1 MDINKLS
8 AINKIF
14 VVRLSSLGD
23 ILLTTPLIRALKNF
37 NQDLQIDFLL
47 RQEYKDVLKLN
58 PNLHELFLFT
68 RNDFEN
74 LNLVNKLKD
83 KRYDLVIDLQNNLRS
98 RGIIS
103 KLKGEKVKFNKKSFQ
118 KILLVKAKI
127 NLLKDAPPIPI
138 RYAKV
143 IEGLKVDSAGLDLFT
158 DKEPSEAIK
167 SKQNLIGLCP
177 GARHFTKR
185 WPAEYYIQ
193 LGRFL
198 IQNNFNVV
206 LFGGKIDSE
215 ICEQINKEIPGALNL
230 QNDNDILQT
239 AADMKLCSA
248 VVCNDSGLMH
258 TASAV
263 GVKVLTI
270 FGSSVKEFGFA
281 PYNCKSL
288 LIENNSLS
296 CRPCSHIGRESCPEK
311 HFSCMKELKPEFVFN
326 ELIKFINND

>member
-1 MDINKLS
+1 MDTHKLS
-8 AINKIF
+8 AINKIL
-14 VVRLSSLGD
+14 VVRFSSLGD
-23 ILLTTPLIRALKNF
+23 ILLTTPLLRALKNF
-37 NQDLQIDFLL
+37 NPALQIDFLL

-74 LNLVNKLKD
+74 LNLINRLKE
-83 KRYDLVIDLQNNLRS
+83 KRYDLIIDLQNNLRS
-98 RGIIS
+98 RGILY
-103 KLKGEKVKFNKKSFQ
+103 KLKGEKVKFDKKSFH

-127 NLLKDAPPIPI
+127 NLLKDAPPIPV
-138 RYAKV
+138 RYASV
-143 IEGLKVDSAGLDLFT
+143 IEGLKLDSAGLDLFT
-158 DKEPSEAIK
+158 DKEPSSEIK

-185 WPAEYYIQ
+185 WPVEFYIQ

-215 ICEQINKEIPGALNL
+215 ICKLMNKEIPEALNL
-230 QNDNDILQT
+230 QNNDDILQT
-239 AADMKLCSA
+239 AADMKMCKA
-248 VVCNDSGLMH
+248 IVCNDSGLMH
-258 TASAV
+258 AASAV
-263 GVKVLTI
+263 GAKVLTI

-296 CRPCSHIGRESCPEK
+296 CRPCSHIGLESCPEK

-326 ELIKFINND
+326 ELMKFLKND

>member
-1 MDINKLS
+1 MDIHKL
-8 AINKIF
+8 ATINKIL

-23 ILLTTPLIRALKNF
+23 ILLTTPLLRALKNC
-37 NQDLQIDFLL
+37 NPNLQIDFLL
-47 RQEYKDVLKLN
+47 RQEYKDLLKLN
-58 PNLHELFLFT
+58 SNLHELFLFT

-74 LNLVNKLKD
+74 LNLINKLKE

-98 RGIIS
+98 RSIIS
-103 KLKGEKVKFNKKSFQ
+103 KLKGEKVKFDKKSFQ
-118 KILLVKAKI
+118 KILLVKTKI
-127 NLLKDAPPIPI
+127 NLLKDAPPIPV
-138 RYAKV
+138 RYASV
-143 IEGLKVDSAGLDLFT
+143 IEGLQLDSSGLDLFT
-158 DKEPSEAIK
+158 DKVPSAAIK
-167 SKQNLIGLCP
+167 SKQHLVGICP

-185 WPAEYYIQ
+185 WPVEYYIQ

-215 ICEQINKEIPGALNL
+215 ICKKISIEIPEALNL
-230 QNDNDILQT
+230 QNNDDILQT
-239 AADMKLCSA
+239 AADMKFCSV

-270 FGSSVKEFGFA
+270 FGSSVKEFGFV

-288 LIENNSLS
+288 LLENNSLS

-311 HFSCMKELKPEFVFN
+311 HFSCMKELKPDFVFN
-326 ELIKFINND
+326 ELIKFIKND